1 MQLKPPFTHYAID
14 ETGVITILKTRRHSP
29 AGEIIPQRLHR
40 GMLRVKLTDDNGKPR
55 QCWVHELVWNAYAA
69 EPLASGE
76 KIVFVDRNCLN
87 PHFDNLAVIRR
98 GDTRP
103 VIHPDKFLI
112 PAPVQ
117 ALAVGTKKSNWKG
130 SANPNAKLSE
140 RQAAAIRY
148 GNKRMTQADM
158 AEHLGVSQA
167 TISHVITGKTW
178 AHVWKQIGG
187 GE

>member
-1 MQLKPPFTHYAID
+1 MKTLTAPLSHYAI
-14 ETGVITILKTRRHSP
+14 TIAGIVTVAKTRARSP
-29 AGEIIPQRLHR
+29 EGEIIPQRVWR
-40 GMLRVKLTDDNGKPR
+40 GKLRVKLTDDNGKPR
-55 QCWVHELVWNAYAA
+55 QCWLHELVWNTYAA
-69 EPLASGE
+69 EPLASRE
-76 KIVFVDRNCLN
+76 KIVFLDGNSLN

-103 VIHPDKFLI
+103 VIHPDNYLI
-112 PAPVQ
+112 PAPAQ
-117 ALAVGTKKSNWKG
+117 ALAIGTKKSDWRG

-178 AHVWKQIGG
+178 AHVWKSLV
-187 GE
+187 